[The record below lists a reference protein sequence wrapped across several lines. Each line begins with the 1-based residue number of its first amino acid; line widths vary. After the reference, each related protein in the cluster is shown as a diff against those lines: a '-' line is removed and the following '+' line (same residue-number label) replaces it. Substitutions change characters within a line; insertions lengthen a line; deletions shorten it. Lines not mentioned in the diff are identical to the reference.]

1 MSKKNATRQSQKKRP
16 ATSPSPGRPSR
27 THVKT
32 QCKAMSTQNGR
43 RVSEATCREP
53 RFLSATQGVKK
64 SAGSY
69 NNKRARFRPYAFH
82 RRVATTFSKSKQTVE
97 TKQQWRGQAP
107 VTISSFKIQ
116 YYSTTILYIV
126 TCEHS
131 HLIFPPGVFF
141 ISRILPTPRYPALRR
156 RDTTTYVGFSKFA
169 WTTYYEARATRT

>member
-53 RFLSATQGVKK
+53 RFLSATQGVKR
-64 SAGSY
+64 STGSY
-69 NNKRARFRPYAFH
+69 NNKSTRFWSRPFR

-116 YYSTTILYIV
+116 YYSTTTTTILYIV

-131 HLIFPPGVFF
+131 HLIFPPGDFF
-141 ISRILPTPRYPALRR
+141 Y
-156 RDTTTYVGFSKFA
+156 
-169 WTTYYEARATRT
+169 